1 MNTIITIFGN
11 ILHTIED
18 GALED
23 RRGLGAISMCQH
35 LLLHKE
41 NFLFYNMYVE
51 LVSLI
56 INFHLFV
63 VADHP
68 ARLVLREV
76 EHLIEAYIHEPV
88 QHDVVATDEIIG
100 RYR

>member
-1 MNTIITIFGN
+1 
-11 ILHTIED
+11 
-18 GALED
+18 
-23 RRGLGAISMCQH
+23 
-35 LLLHKE
+35 
-41 NFLFYNMYVE
+41 MYVE